1 MPVFASGLAAV
12 LPPITSPFALAAAR
26 RQEAGGDRQPRRGNS
41 VSLVRSLEELA
52 PGKGFQVVEAAAPKS
67 SDALSAA
74 RQPAGKA
81 EAIYILPDSTAVSAL
96 EAVIDVLLSG

>member
-1 MPVFASGLAAV
+1 MLYNPG
-12 LPPITSPFALAAAR
+12 
-26 RQEAGGDRQPRRGNS
+26 EANS
-41 VSLVRSLEELA
+41 VSLVRSLKELA
-52 PGKGFQVVEAAAPKS
+52 PDKGFQVIEAPAPKTG
-67 SDALSAA
+67 DALSAA

>member
-1 MPVFASGLAAV
+1 MIDNPG
-12 LPPITSPFALAAAR
+12 
-26 RQEAGGDRQPRRGNS
+26 EANS
-41 VSLVRSLEELA
+41 VSLVRSLKELA
-52 PGKGFQVVEAAAPKS
+52 PDKGFQVIEAAAPKS
-67 SDALSAA
+67 GDALSAA